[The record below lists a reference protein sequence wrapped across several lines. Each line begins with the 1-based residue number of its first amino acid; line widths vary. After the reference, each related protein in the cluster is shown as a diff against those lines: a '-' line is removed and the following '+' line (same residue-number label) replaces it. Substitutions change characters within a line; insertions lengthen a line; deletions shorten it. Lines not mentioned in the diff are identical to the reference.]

1 VADVPQLPANAT
13 IEALRRHAPFDRME
27 GRSLEFLAGKLVLAY
42 FAKGRQITAPEDGV
56 SRRLYIIQRGLV
68 RGEHRAGTA
77 PGPDVV
83 EYSSGECF
91 PLGEVTARRP
101 ASHVYTAEEDSFCYE
116 VRADDVEELARL
128 STPFQEFCGSSV
140 GALLQQAQ
148 ASLQA
153 AYAMQSAVQQPMV
166 ASLRDVLRKAPV
178 CCSPDASLQSALETM
193 QRARVG
199 SIVVVDEAARPLGI
213 FTERDLLR
221 YAARGGMETAH
232 SIEAYMTPSP
242 ACLPSTA
249 IAADAAM
256 LMAKIGIR
264 HVPVV
269 EEGRLVGVVS
279 ERDLFALQRMS
290 LRDINH
296 SIDAAADLEGLRQ
309 AANLVR
315 DLASN
320 MIAQGMGA
328 EHVTELIAV
337 LNDKLVRRVLDL
349 EFRRHD
355 LGGVSLCWIA
365 LGSEGRLEQTLATD
379 QDNGIIFSGELPAE
393 ETRERLLPFARSV
406 NHTLD
411 ACGFPLC
418 RGDIMAGNPQWCL
431 SLAEWQGKFDDW
443 IRNPLPQALLHS
455 SIFFD
460 FRALWGDAPLAERL
474 RGWLI
479 PRVKDNQRFLRAM
492 AQSALQSRPAL
503 GVFRQITV
511 TRGGDASASVDL
523 KAHGTRPFVDAAR
536 IYALAAGLERTNTSA
551 RLRLSGD
558 RLGMPREEV
567 ESMVAAFHFVL
578 LFRMRHQQLA
588 PGKDPNR
595 IDPESLNDIDRRILK
610 EAFRQARTLQSRLSL
625 DFQL

>member
-1 VADVPQLPANAT
+1 MAEVPHLLADAT
-13 IEALRRHAPFDRME
+13 TEALRRHAPFDRMDA
-27 GRSLEFLAGKLVLAY
+27 RSLEFLAGKLVLAY
-42 FAKGRQITAPEDGV
+42 FAKGRQIAAPEDGV
-56 SRRLYIIQRGLV
+56 SHRLYIIQRGLV
-68 RGEHRAGTA
+68 RGEHRAGVA

-91 PLGEVTARRP
+91 PLAEVTARRP

-116 VRADDVEELARL
+116 MRADDVEELSRL
-128 STPFQEFCGSSV
+128 SEPFREFCASSV

-153 AYAMQSAVQQPMV
+153 AYAMQSAAQQPLIS
-166 ASLRDVLRKAPV
+166 SLREVLRKAPV
-178 CCSPDASLQSALETM
+178 CCSRDASLQSALETM

-199 SIVVVDEAARPLGI
+199 SIVVVDEAGRPLGI

-221 YAARGGMETAH
+221 YAARGGIEWANA
-232 SIEAYMTPSP
+232 IEAYMTLSP

-249 IAADAAM
+249 TAADAAM
-256 LMAKIGIR
+256 LMARVGIR

-279 ERDLFALQRMS
+279 ERDLFSLQRTSM
-290 LRDINH
+290 LEINH
-296 SIDAAADLEGLRQ
+296 SIDAAADLQGLRH
-309 AANLVR
+309 AAALVR

-320 MIAQGMGA
+320 MTAQGMGA

-337 LNDKLVRRVLDL
+337 LNDKLAQRVIDL
-349 EFRRHD
+349 EFNGHK
-355 LGGVSLCWIA
+355 LGGVRLCWIA

-379 QDNGIIFSGELPAE
+379 QDNGIIFSSDFPAG
-393 ETRERLLPFARSV
+393 ETRERLLPFGRSV
-406 NHTLD
+406 NRTLD

-418 RGDIMAGNPQWCL
+418 RGDIMAGNPHWCL
-431 SLAEWQGKFDDW
+431 SLEEWQEKFDNW

-460 FRALWGDAPLAERL
+460 FRALWGEASLANRL

-492 AQSALQSRPAL
+492 AESALQWRPAL

-511 TRGGDASASVDL
+511 TRAADASASVDL

-536 IYALAAGLERTNTSA
+536 IYALAAGLEQTNTSA

-558 RLGMPREEV
+558 RLGLPREEV

-610 EAFRQARTLQSRLSL
+610 AAFMQARMLQSRLAL

>member
-1 VADVPQLPANAT
+1 
-13 IEALRRHAPFDRME
+13 
-27 GRSLEFLAGKLVLAY
+27 
-42 FAKGRQITAPEDGV
+42 
-56 SRRLYIIQRGLV
+56 
-68 RGEHRAGTA
+68 
-77 PGPDVV
+77 
-83 EYSSGECF
+83 
-91 PLGEVTARRP
+91 
-101 ASHVYTAEEDSFCYE
+101 
-116 VRADDVEELARL
+116 
-128 STPFQEFCGSSV
+128 
-140 GALLQQAQ
+140 
-148 ASLQA
+148 
-153 AYAMQSAVQQPMV
+153 
-166 ASLRDVLRKAPV
+166 
-178 CCSPDASLQSALETM
+178 M

-221 YAARGGMETAH
+221 HAARGGIETANPV
-232 SIEAYMTPSP
+232 EAYMTPAP
-242 ACLPSTA
+242 ACLSSTA
-249 IAADAAM
+249 TAADAAM
-256 LMAKIGIR
+256 LMARIGIR

-296 SIDAAADLEGLRQ
+296 TIDAAADLPELRQ
-309 AANLVR
+309 AATRVR

-349 EFRRHD
+349 ELRRHD
-355 LGGVSLCWIA
+355 LGGVGLCWIA

-379 QDNGIIFSGELPAE
+379 QDNGIIFSGDLAE
-393 ETRERLLPFARSV
+393 DTRERLLRFGQSV
-406 NHTLD
+406 NRTLD

-431 SLAEWQGKFDDW
+431 SLEEWQEKFDDW

-460 FRALWGDAPLAERL
+460 FRALWGDASLAERL
-474 RGWLI
+474 RSWLI

-511 TRGGDASASVDL
+511 TRAADASASVDL
-523 KAHGTRPFVDAAR
+523 KAQGTRPFVDAAR
-536 IYALAAGLERTNTSA
+536 IYALAAGLERTNTPA

-625 DFQL
+625 DYQL

>member
-1 VADVPQLPANAT
+1 VADVPQLLADAS
-13 IEALRRHAPFDRME
+13 IENLRRHAPFDRMDV
-27 GRSLEFLAGKLVLAY
+27 RSLEFLAGKLVLAY
-42 FAKGRQITAPEDGV
+42 FAKGKQITAPEDGV
-56 SRRLYIIQRGLV
+56 SHRLYIIQRGLV
-68 RGEHRAGTA
+68 RGEHRAGAAT
-77 PGPDVV
+77 GPDVV

-91 PLGEVTARRP
+91 PLAEVTARRP
-101 ASHVYTAEEDSFCYE
+101 SSHVYTAEEDSFCYE

-128 STPFQEFCGSSV
+128 STPFREFCASSV

-153 AYAMQSAVQQPMV
+153 VYAMQSAVQQPLV
-166 ASLRDVLRKAPV
+166 ASLREVLRRAPV
-178 CCSPDASLQSALETM
+178 CCLPSSSLQSALETM

-199 SIVVVDEAARPLGI
+199 SVVVVDKAGMPVGI

-221 YAARGGMETAH
+221 HAARGGIETANP
-232 SIEAYMTPSP
+232 IETYMTPSP
-242 ACLPSTA
+242 ECLPSTA
-249 IAADAAM
+249 TAADAAM
-256 LMAKIGIR
+256 LMARIGIR

-296 SIDAAADLEGLRQ
+296 SIDAAADLQGLRE
-309 AANLVR
+309 AATRVR

-349 EFRRHD
+349 EFRGHD
-355 LGGVSLCWIA
+355 LRGVSLCWIA

-379 QDNGIIFSGELPAE
+379 QDNGIIFSGDTSTEEL
-393 ETRERLLPFARSV
+393 RGRLLPFGQSV
-406 NHTLD
+406 NRTLD
-411 ACGFPLC
+411 VCGFPLC

-431 SLAEWQGKFDDW
+431 SLEEWQKKFDDW

-460 FRALWGDAPLAERL
+460 FRALWGDASLADRL

-479 PRVKDNQRFLRAM
+479 PHVKDDKRFLRAM

-511 TRGGDASASVDL
+511 TRAADASVSVDL
-523 KAHGTRPFVDAAR
+523 KAQGTRPFVDAAR
-536 IYALAAGLERTNTSA
+536 IYALAAGLEQTNTSA

-567 ESMVAAFHFVL
+567 ESLVAAFHFVL

-610 EAFRQARTLQSRLSL
+610 ETFRQALTLQRRLSL

>member
-1 VADVPQLPANAT
+1 MDT
-13 IEALRRHAPFDRME
+13 
-27 GRSLEFLAGKLVLAY
+27 RSLEFLAGKLVLVY
-42 FAKGRQITAPEDGV
+42 FAKGKQIAAPEDGV

-68 RGEHRAGTA
+68 RGEHRTGAA

-91 PLGEVTARRP
+91 PLAEVTARRP
-101 ASHVYTAEEDSFCYE
+101 SSHVYTAEEDSFCYE

-128 STPFQEFCGSSV
+128 STPFREFCASSV

-148 ASLQA
+148 AALQA
-153 AYAMQSAVQQPMV
+153 ACAMQSAVQQPLI
-166 ASLRDVLRKAPV
+166 ASLREVLRRAPV
-178 CCSPDASLQSALETM
+178 CCLPSSSLHSALETM
-193 QRARVG
+193 QQARVG
-199 SIVVVDEAARPLGI
+199 SVVVVDEAGMPLGI

-221 YAARGGMETAH
+221 HAALGGLETANP
-232 SIEAYMTPSP
+232 IAAYMTPSP

-249 IAADAAM
+249 TAADAAM

-269 EEGRLVGVVS
+269 EGGRLVGVVS

-290 LRDINH
+290 MRDINH
-296 SIDAAADLEGLRQ
+296 SIDAAADPQGLRQ
-309 AANLVR
+309 AASLVR

-328 EHVTELIAV
+328 EHVTELTAV
-337 LNDKLVRRVLDL
+337 LNDKLVRRVIDL
-349 EFRRHD
+349 EFHRHQI
-355 LGGVSLCWIA
+355 GGVSLCWIA

-379 QDNGIIFSGELPAE
+379 QDNGIIFSSDVPAE
-393 ETRERLLPFARSV
+393 EIRQRLLPFARSV
-406 NHTLD
+406 NRTLD
-411 ACGFPLC
+411 TCGFPLC
-418 RGDIMAGNPQWCL
+418 QGDIMAGNPQWCL
-431 SLAEWQGKFDDW
+431 SLQEWQEKFDDW

-460 FRALWGDAPLAERL
+460 FRALWGEVSLAHRL
-474 RGWLI
+474 RGWLT
-479 PRVKDNQRFLRAM
+479 PRVKDDQRFLRAM
-492 AQSALQSRPAL
+492 AQSALESRPAL

-511 TRGGDASASVDL
+511 TRVGDAPATVNL
-523 KAHGTRPFVDAAR
+523 KTQGTRPFVDAAR
-536 IYALAAGLERTNTSA
+536 IYALAAGLEQTNTAA

-558 RLGMPREEV
+558 RLGMPREEI

-595 IDPESLNDIDRRILK
+595 IDPGSLNEIDRRILK
-610 EAFRQARTLQSRLSL
+610 ESFMQARTLQSRLSL